1 MKTYKILVIDDAF
14 FIRNLIKKAI
24 GRKPVKNDISF
35 EIVGEAENGSDGL
48 HMCEE
53 LKPDIITIDFNIP
66 ELNGLDFAK
75 YLKQTNPKIPILM
88 ISSNDNPSFPSEV
101 EAIGC
106 HFLPKPFQES
116 FLWIRLDA
124 LAEEIENFDDSQL
137 PEVAE
142 EESIDLMKEIS
153 VEVEAEM
160 EEAPIELEE
169 TIQLPK
175 SQAEVQ
181 KELEEKEEQTEEN
194 SEASSTKKKRK
205 RKRKKKP
212 SNNLFG
218 LEIDD
223 SLVIKPKTEEVKEAN
238 NIQALTEPSKEVA
251 IDEPKPVVKP
261 IVKPIEPTKKD
272 DLDGKPVSIPVPAPV
287 VPAPIVLDI
296 QKEEPEEEIIW
307 EDEPVTADING
318 ETVIIDE
325 DDAPIIIDDGDDE
338 IFIIDSDTEEEIMIE
353 NDEDIPEPEIV
364 YAESKDPDDI
374 IIEEDEPEIEQ
385 TMNDIPDDFDLDSL
399 DDFFISSEDI
409 QIEEKPKKIGLNIKK
424 EVPIINENEMSERD
438 KIIKALKENANY
450 SYQNEMSYV
459 LHIMEKLEKQEIK
472 QNIEFNENEP
482 VIEEQKAINRFMV
495 KTQLHQSEDF
505 LKEKEEE
512 DAEFDALF
520 AEFNPGIDLSEANKD
535 EERMESRHEESKK
548 KLLKDAPSITQNI
561 TIEPPKSERI
571 RKMYHT
577 DDVDENQLIVP
588 IDDVPEKESIFTK
601 IFNVFSRKK

>member
-24 GRKPVKNDISF
+24 GRKPVKNDVSF

-48 HMCEE
+48 RMCEE
-53 LKPDIITIDFNIP
+53 LKPDIITVDFNIP

-116 FLWIRLDA
+116 FLWIRLDG

-137 PEVAE
+137 PETAE
-142 EESIDLMKEIS
+142 EESLDLMKEIS
-153 VEVEAEM
+153 MEVEAEM
-160 EEAPIELEE
+160 EEIPIELEE
-169 TIQLPK
+169 SIQLPK

-181 KELEEKEEQTEEN
+181 KEKEQEEN
-194 SEASSTKKKRK
+194 TENSAPKKKRK

-223 SLVIKPKTEEVKEAN
+223 SIVVKPKTEETKIE
-238 NIQALTEPSKEVA
+238 SKEVQPEA
-251 IDEPKPVVKP
+251 IKTSPKENISVESKP
-261 IVKPIEPTKKD
+261 IQQVVLSVKDEEKIEVKHQSSSQTPIILNTD
-272 DLDGKPVSIPVPAPV
+272 
-287 VPAPIVLDI
+287 
-296 QKEEPEEEIIW
+296 KEEQNNTSDKIIF
-307 EDEPVTADING
+307 EDESITADIDG
-318 ETVIIDE
+318 ETIVIDE

-353 NDEDIPEPEIV
+353 GDDDTNSEIIYEDSDE
-364 YAESKDPDDI
+364 KDDDI
-374 IIEEDEPEIEQ
+374 IIEEDEPEEQ
-385 TMNDIPDDFDLDSL
+385 IVDDIPDDFDLDSL
-399 DDFFISSEDI
+399 EDMFISSEDI

-424 EVPIINENEMSERD
+424 EVPVIQEEELSEKD

-459 LHIMEKLEKQEIK
+459 LHIMEKLSKQEAP
-472 QNIEFNENEP
+472 QTLPFDDNEP
-482 VIEEQKAINRFMV
+482 IIEEEKAINRLMA
-495 KTQLHQSEDF
+495 KTEVHQSEDF

-520 AEFNPGIDLSEANKD
+520 AEFNPNIDLSEANKD
-535 EERMESRHEESKK
+535 EEKMESIHNESKK
-548 KLLKDAPSITQNI
+548 KLLKDAPSITQNV

-571 RKMYHT
+571 RRMYQK

-588 IDDVPEKESIFTK
+588 VDDISEKESIFTK
-601 IFNVFSRKK
+601 IFNLFSKK